1 MKQTYLAEILPKQEK
16 GMKTDTESAV
26 TWKNLNE
33 AKEHFRK
40 VKERLHDINRWH
52 QYAGKGTAAFQLYDN
67 QGNLVQRPVRKG
79 DYFQIDI
86 PGPGSKSGEGKDWV
100 EVQQMGDRDSE
111 HEELSFITVR
121 SASHPLSLE
130 TKPAHFFA
138 NTATSSF
145 VVYREGL
152 RVMAA
157 VYGRMSRPIPTPTI
171 FSTGSATA
179 SLPSALF
186 RDVQITM
193 EGVYGWDCEERPLPV
208 S

>member
-26 TWKNLNE
+26 TCKDPNE
-33 AKEHFRK
+33 AKEHFRR
-40 VKERLHDINRWH
+40 VRERLHTINQWH
-52 QYAGKGTAAFQLYDN
+52 HYAGKGTAAFQLYDA
-67 QGNLVQRPVRKG
+67 QGNPVHRPVRKG

-111 HEELSFITVR
+111 DEELSFVTVR

-138 NTATSSF
+138 STATSSF
-145 VVYREGL
+145 VVYRDSL

-157 VYGRMSRPIPTPTI
+157 VYGRNEQANSGANNLFDRIRNSLIAFGAFLGMSKLQWKAFT
-171 FSTGSATA
+171 
-179 SLPSALF
+179 
-186 RDVQITM
+186 
-193 EGVYGWDCEERPLPV
+193 EGIVKKEPKA
-208 S
+208 